1 MKRNDMLMLV
11 GAGLALYILSRN
23 KVAQVQNDADL
34 AKAVLPPATPQPDF
48 LDRTTVD
55 EFIAGYEFA
64 APTVPTEWETLF
76 G

>member
-11 GAGLALYILSRN
+11 GAGLAVYILSRN
-23 KVAQVQNDADL
+23 KVAQVANDAEL
-34 AKAVLPPATPQPDF
+34 AATVLPPATPQPDF

-55 EFIAGYEFA
+55 EYIAGYEFS
-64 APTVPTEWETLF
+64 APTPKSEWESLF